1 MSEHRP
7 RPLLVTGAGGGIG
20 AAVVELLTAA
30 GHPVA
35 VADRD
40 LAAARAVVDAL
51 PAGRPPAL
59 ALDLD
64 VTDLASVRAGVAAAA
79 SELDGLGGV
88 VNNAGWLEPRALA
101 ETDDALLRET
111 LAINLEGPL
120 RVIREALPEL
130 IRFGSGRIVNVAS
143 DGALSGMTHIAAY
156 AAAKGGV
163 ISLTRALT
171 LELAK
176 HQITVNT
183 VSPGPT
189 QTPLFEATGG
199 ADEQAVERFVRSIPL
214 RRIASPEDVATA
226 IAFFC
231 GEAAGFISG
240 QILSVSGG
248 LTRL

>member
-40 LAAARAVVDAL
+40 LAAARAVADAL

-64 VTDLASVRAGVAAAA
+64 VTDLDSVRAGVADAARA
-79 SELDGLGGV
+79 LGGLGGV

-101 ETDDALLRET
+101 ETDDELLRTT
-111 LAINLEGPL
+111 LAVNLEGPL

-171 LELAK
+171 LELAR

-189 QTPLFEATGG
+189 QTPLFAATGG
-199 ADEQAVERFVRSIPL
+199 NDEQAVERFVRSIPL
-214 RRIASPEDVATA
+214 RRIGAPQDVATA

-231 GEAAGFISG
+231 GEQAGFISG

-248 LTRL
+248 LTRP